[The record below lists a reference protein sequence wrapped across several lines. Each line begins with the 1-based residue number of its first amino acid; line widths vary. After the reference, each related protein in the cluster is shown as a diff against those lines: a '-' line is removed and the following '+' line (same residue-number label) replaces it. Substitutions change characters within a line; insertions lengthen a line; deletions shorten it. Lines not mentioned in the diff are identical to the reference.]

1 MDYDIVAAVV
11 ASLVATGVM
20 TAMMYMGRAM
30 MPAQMP
36 MNILYM
42 MGSMMSSMMS
52 RSSGPLYLMGFMMHF
67 GMGVIYAIVHTSLY
81 QAFGLESELL
91 VWGLLFGAVHWVVAS
106 MGMGMMGSMHPRI
119 RDGELAAP
127 GAFLKNYPMMSVVG
141 FFMLHL
147 IFGLIVGSV
156 YEALL

>member
-42 MGSMMSSMMS
+42 MGSMLS

-67 GMGVIYAIVHTSLY
+67 GMGVIFAIVHTSLY

-106 MGMGMMGSMHPRI
+106 MGMGMMGAMHPRI

-127 GAFLKNYPMMSVVG
+127 GAFLKTYPMMSVVG

>member
-42 MGSMMSSMMS
+42 MGSMMS

-141 FFMLHL
+141 FLMLHL
-147 IFGLIVGSV
+147 MFGLVVGSV
-156 YEALL
+156 YEAVI

>member
-11 ASLVATGVM
+11 AGLVATGVM

-42 MGSMMSSMMS
+42 MGSMMS

-67 GMGVIYAIVHTSLY
+67 GMGVIFAIVHTALY

-141 FFMLHL
+141 VFMLHL